1 MFLRRIIFQLKK
13 DNHSWKEYDEL
24 LLKRFDYNSY
34 FVMHYLSMQI
44 RKKNYQTDGTYSS
57 IGVNISLTD
66 QLMNHNVVA
75 MNQFGCLHCS
85 IIVSKEEF
93 EQYLHEPI
101 IRIRNE
107 YYLEWLQRG
116 YLYINNNKEIPVD
129 LLLSLHDEFRKNG
142 YKNEILFKQLC
153 YKPLGIKVVFTKV
166 LTTSEFHL
174 AINAY
179 DRNTG
184 VMLAEGT
191 VFRTAPDDVFY
202 AHVIKNLQV
211 IGDKLIILDFLN
223 RPTFI
228 IDIPGL
234 CKGDVHIEYAGDM
247 FNEEKQRKQ
256 DELIQQLIW

>member
-1 MFLRRIIFQLKK
+1 MDYDKRALLNRFQ
-13 DNHSWKEYDEL
+13 
-24 LLKRFDYNSY
+24 YNAY
-34 FVMHYLSMQI
+34 FVSHFLSIGI
-44 RKKNYQTDGTYSS
+44 RKQKYITDGTYNS
-57 IGVNISLTD
+57 IGVYTSFDNQVFNYD
-66 QLMNHNVVA
+66 KVA
-75 MNQFGCLHCS
+75 WKCLHDLHCS
-85 IIVSKEEF
+85 IIIPKERFESYLRETNTIERYEF
-93 EQYLHEPI
+93 YLSCLEQ
-101 IRIRNE
+101 
-107 YYLEWLQRG
+107 G
-116 YLYINNNKEIPVD
+116 YKYINTHKEIPVD

-234 CKGDVHIEYAGDM
+234 CKGDVHVEYAGDM